1 MAKAFKEMIKGMK
14 SLSKSVSKKIY
25 NSLKPK
31 QRKELLSAIQKI
43 VKFDKSDLINSFK
56 KANFKQ
62 AFSSPGMKKT
72 FDSFAKNAKSF
83 AKKTKG
89 GPGPIKFI
97 GYGFDLLQFSH
108 GEDKLREIC
117 KIIGATVCS
126 TFLSALI
133 SPSVV
138 TGPSGI
144 LLTAI
149 LAFAGAWGGEWL
161 GGLLYDN
168 LLKPSFD
175 NFKTTVANA
184 FNTLAENVQEPET
197 WKKVVSIM
205 GKVVG
210 IIDVNAEQQHAYDAA
225 TIWQE
230 QFGSDES
237 DLSDKSKEI
246 LASMGERSP

>member
-1 MAKAFKEMIKGMK
+1 MIKGMK

-175 NFKTTVANA
+175 NFKTTVADA
-184 FNTLAENVQEPET
+184 FNNLAEKVQEPKT
-197 WKKVVSIM
+197 PNKVFGFLDVN
-205 GKVVG
+205 KVFG